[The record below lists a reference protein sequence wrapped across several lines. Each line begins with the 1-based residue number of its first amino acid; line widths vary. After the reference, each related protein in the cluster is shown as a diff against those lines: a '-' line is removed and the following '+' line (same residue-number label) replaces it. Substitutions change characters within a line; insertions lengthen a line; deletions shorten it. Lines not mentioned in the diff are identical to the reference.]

1 VSDDRRQAAQATVI
15 VLVNPQTMTSEEL
28 INEAPPSGL
37 GATSVGLPVVWIG
50 TNGCIARTRPP
61 NGGPSWSDGQV
72 EMTFRRVNR

>member
-37 GATSVGLPVVWIG
+37 GATSVGLPVGDELWVG
-50 TNGCIARTRPP
+50 SFRGDRLVRYRLPRTTSSAVRPTAT
-61 NGGPSWSDGQV
+61 S
-72 EMTFRRVNR
+72 